1 MKIKKEKYE
10 SLRLELQEFTPQEYC
25 ATCWKI
31 KVTCSTDSD
40 YSYVKVGSNIYH
52 HTGGPHSY
60 TTIIDYSTQPTF
72 DIIDSLDNSIVSATA
87 GKNKGQAGSHSGYAW
102 GSGSTWH
109 FIASFDIPNT
119 PNASE

>member
-60 TTIIDYSTQPTF
+60 TTIID
-72 DIIDSLDNSIVSATA
+72 NSIVSATA